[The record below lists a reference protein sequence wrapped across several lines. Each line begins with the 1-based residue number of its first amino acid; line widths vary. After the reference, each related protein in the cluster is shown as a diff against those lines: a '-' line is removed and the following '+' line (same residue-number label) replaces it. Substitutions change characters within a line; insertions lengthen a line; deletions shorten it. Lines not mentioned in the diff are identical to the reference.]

1 MSQPILRSVT
11 SLVLGLTLGGTTWSC
26 AAVLGIEDAS
36 CDPAYDMDCRGA
48 AAVPLFPSGS
58 GGEGGD
64 GVASAGSAGESAGG
78 STPVGAGGSAGN
90 AGSSSAAEEPLCVR
104 YCRTVAAN
112 CTEDYRQYAS
122 EDTCLAVC
130 ASLEPGAPFAATAN
144 PSGNTVECR
153 LARAV
158 LAARTGEPVDYCF
171 SAGPGG
177 GGVCGNDCEA
187 YCDIMTD
194 TCEELGGRE
203 DCLSACQLIP
213 DRSAP
218 PESLLFSTA
227 VQAGDSLQCRLFHV
241 SAATVDPVGH
251 CVHAAGMAVCN

>member
-1 MSQPILRSVT
+1 MSRPVFGSVIAA
-11 SLVLGLTLGGTTWSC
+11 VLAGGTWSC
-26 AAVLGIEDAS
+26 AALLGIEDAT
-36 CDPAYDMDCRGA
+36 CDPAFDADCSGTA
-48 AAVPLFPSGS
+48 VVPLFPVGS
-58 GGEGGD
+58 GGDGGN
-64 GVASAGSAGESAGG
+64 GSAGAAGSATGG
-78 STPVGAGGSAGN
+78 SSAATAAGGN
-90 AGSSSAAEEPLCVR
+90 AGTSGVAAEPLCVR

-112 CTEDYRQYAS
+112 CTGDYKQYAS

-130 ASLEPGAPFAATAN
+130 ESLEPGTAGVV
-144 PSGNTVECR
+144 SGNTVECR

-158 LAARTGEPVDYCF
+158 LATRTGEPVDYCF

-177 GGVCGNDCEA
+177 GGVCGNDCDA
-187 YCDIMTD
+187 YCDIMTE
-194 TCEELGGRE
+194 TCDDLGSRE
-203 DCLSACQLIP
+203 DCLDACALIP

-251 CVHAAGMAVCN
+251 CVHAAGLAVCN